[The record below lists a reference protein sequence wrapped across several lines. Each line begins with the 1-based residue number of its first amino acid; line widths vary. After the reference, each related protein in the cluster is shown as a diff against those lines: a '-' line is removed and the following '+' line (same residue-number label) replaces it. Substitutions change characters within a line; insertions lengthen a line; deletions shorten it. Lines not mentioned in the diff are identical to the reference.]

1 MNPLRAKEAT
11 QLPLNTKF
19 PDRAHS
25 EPKDSEPKVQLS
37 LSEEQAYVIQ
47 HIKNGENA
55 IVNAVAGSGKSTTV
69 LSIATFTKSL
79 KTIQFTYNSMLRHE
93 IKEKTEALGIKN
105 LDVHTYHSMAV
116 KYYYSSAY
124 TDTGIRYILANK
136 VAPRIHIPKKDIIV
150 IDEAQDMTPLYFQ
163 LVVKFTMDMNH
174 PFQLVVLG
182 DFMQGLYEFK
192 GADTR
197 FLTLAHKIWEH
208 HPNLKSKTFHLC
220 SLNTSY
226 RITNQMS
233 VFINDVLIGSDT
245 IKTCREGALKVHY
258 LRNNRRNLEN
268 TVIYHI
274 RKLIAAGAQPSDFFV
289 LGASVKGPNSQI
301 RKMENVLVSH
311 GIPCH
316 VPMFETDTVD
326 EKVIQKKVVF
336 CTFHSVKGRQRKYVF
351 VLGFDQGY
359 MRFYGKDL
367 PQDKCP
373 STIYVACTR
382 ATEGLYIL
390 ERNEFESDKP
400 PCFLKKTQFEMR
412 KMEQIDFI
420 GAPYYPVFDVK
431 EPETQETRIHNITP
445 TELIKFI
452 PESVLEEITPYLATM
467 FKVVQAPGLELD
479 IPSTVITEQ
488 GFCEEVSDLNGL
500 AIPALYYDYLEQ
512 CFKEPLIQVLE
523 PLTPEPS
530 AQKPLLSQAPSDPA
544 TLSHMPLANAP
555 SQAYEAT
562 ALPLNPKSPLKNV
575 LQQEIDEALSKL
587 NHNEHAYLKTI
598 ASKLPETPI
607 TPADYLFLAN
617 VYSACQEK
625 LYFKLAQITD
635 YNWIN
640 EEQMQRAKKRLE
652 KTIGKQSTK
661 PSIETTIIHQSQETA
676 HEPIDAKLAEYFNS
690 VKFRFTARTDLIT
703 DNTVW
708 EIKCTKEITMDHQL
722 QVVIYAWLYRMLD
735 SNKDNKT
742 FKLYNIKTGEI
753 QQLDATD
760 EELDYIVISL
770 LQGKYEKNQK
780 VDDDEFVSTCTRSL
794 ANHATIPSCMD
805 LNADSA
811 VSINTGCL

>member
-1 MNPLRAKEAT
+1 MNPLRETA
-11 QLPLNTKF
+11 F
-19 PDRAHS
+19 PDRA
-25 EPKDSEPKVQLS
+25 LS
-37 LSEEQAYVIQ
+37 LSEEQAFVIQ
-47 HIKNGENA
+47 HIKNGDNA

-69 LSIATFTKSL
+69 LSVATCVKSM

-116 KYYYSSAY
+116 KYYYSGAY
-124 TDTGIRYILANK
+124 TDTGIRHILANK
-136 VAPRIHIPKKDIIV
+136 LEPRIHIPKKDIIV

-163 LVVKFTMDMNH
+163 LVIKFTMDMNH

-197 FLTLAHKIWEH
+197 FLTLAHKLWIN

-233 VFINDVLIGSDT
+233 TFINDVLLGSNT
-245 IKTCREGALKVHY
+245 IIACREGALKVHY

-268 TVIYHI
+268 TVVYHI
-274 RKLIAAGAQPSDFFV
+274 KKLLSEGAQPSDIFV

-301 RKMENVLVSH
+301 RKMENMLVSH

-367 PQDKCP
+367 PPEQCP

-390 ERNEFESDKP
+390 ERNEFDTDKP
-400 PCFLKKTQFEMR
+400 PSFLKKTQFEVR
-412 KMEQIDFI
+412 KMEQVEFR
-420 GAPYYPVFDVK
+420 GTPYYPVYEVE
-431 EPETQETRIHNITP
+431 EPEIQEALVHNVTP
-445 TELIKFI
+445 TDIIKFI
-452 PESVLEEITPYLATM
+452 PEQTLEQITPYLNAVYKTIRN
-467 FKVVQAPGLELD
+467 PGLELD
-479 IPSTVITEQ
+479 IPSTIITEQ

-500 AIPALYYDYLEQ
+500 AIPALYYDHLE
-512 CFKEPLIQVLE
+512 KAYSEN
-523 PLTPEPS
+523 
-530 AQKPLLSQAPSDPA
+530 
-544 TLSHMPLANAP
+544 ANV
-555 SQAYEAT
+555 
-562 ALPLNPKSPLKNV
+562 NV
-575 LQQEIDEALSKL
+575 LLNEIHNTLDELY
-587 NHNEHAYLKTI
+587 NHEHAFLKTV
-598 ASKLPETPI
+598 ASQLPDTFA

-625 LYFKLAQITD
+625 LYFKLAQINKYD
-635 YNWIN
+635 WIN
-640 EEQMQRAKKRLE
+640 AEQMDRAFKRLE
-652 KTIGKQSTK
+652 KTIEKQTTK
-661 PSIETTIIHQSQETA
+661 PSIETTIIHQSQESA
-676 HEPIDAKLAEYFNS
+676 HEPVDAKLREYFEQGH
-690 VKFRFTARTDLIT
+690 KFRFTARTDLIT
-703 DNTVW
+703 DSTVW

-722 QVVIYAWLYRMLD
+722 QVVIYAWLYRLIYPET
-735 SNKDNKT
+735 NKQ
-742 FKLYNIKTGEI
+742 FKIYNIKTNEI
-753 QQLDATD
+753 QELDATE
-760 EELDYIVISL
+760 EELDYIVVSL
-770 LQGKYEKNQK
+770 LQGKYEKVQR
-780 VDDDEFVSTCTRSL
+780 VSDEEFVATCSLNFVNQASTL
-794 ANHATIPSCMD
+794 A
-805 LNADSA
+805 
-811 VSINTGCL
+811 SI